1 MFIICECKTCIMK
14 TQSDSIT
21 NTRID
26 YIDLV
31 KGFAILWI
39 VWWHAGVPEFAQPYY
54 HVPIFFFLSGM
65 FFNKKDSF
73 VISSQKTIRRIG
85 IPFIFFYIVSYPY
98 RMIVYLW
105 DHRTLTGFRWNCIL
119 DLFKIEWRA
128 DYLYVNVPL
137 WFLVCLFVL
146 QISYYFINK
155 LPQWSIWIIA
165 IGGAVCFVFTQYIP
179 TPLMINV
186 AMHYITYFAIGAL
199 VGKKLLD
206 YIKENKNRIFVLLIS
221 ITVYLLSTLFS
232 HSHFEN
238 SFTYNILLH
247 IQTFSFIFFTITAF
261 SYFNNTKHLAF
272 LRFYGNNSIVV
283 LGLHVPVLII
293 FQRIGH
299 KIFGDFGLWGSFTCT
314 LCTIVTL
321 YPIILLLN
329 RYAPSL
335 IGKITKT
342 AQISHK

>member
-1 MFIICECKTCIMK
+1 MET
-14 TQSDSIT
+14 SLYHT
-21 NTRID
+21 NNRRID

-39 VWWHAGVPEFAQPYY
+39 VWWHAGVPAFAQPYY

-65 FFNKKDSF
+65 FFNKKDTF
-73 VISSQKTIRRIG
+73 VSSSRKTIQRIG
-85 IPFIFFYIVSYPY
+85 VPFLFFYIISYPY
-98 RMIVYLW
+98 RIIVYLW

-146 QISYYFINK
+146 QISFFFINK
-155 LPQWSIWIIA
+155 LPQWSIWILA
-165 IGGAVCFVFTQYIP
+165 TACAVCFVFTQYIP
-179 TPLMINV
+179 TPLMIND
-186 AMHYITYFAIGAL
+186 AMHYLTYFAIGSL

-206 YIKENKNRIFVLLIS
+206 YIKSNRNGIIVILIS
-221 ITVYLLSTLFS
+221 ITIYLIATIIS
-232 HSHFEN
+232 N
-238 SFTYNILLH
+238 LH
-247 IQTFSFIFFTITAF
+247 ITNTFTNNIIIHVQTFSFIFLIITFF
-261 SYFNNTKHLAF
+261 SFFNNNKLLSF

-299 KIFGDFGLWGSFTCT
+299 KLYGNYGLWGSFS
-314 LCTIVTL
+314 CTICTIIAL

-329 RYAPSL
+329 RYVPFL
-335 IGKITKT
+335 IGKKYNIIEK
-342 AQISHK
+342 QQ

>member
-1 MFIICECKTCIMK
+1 MEIPSNHT
-14 TQSDSIT
+14 TS
-21 NTRID
+21 TRID

-39 VWWHAGVPEFAQPYY
+39 VWWHAGVPAFAQPYY
-54 HVPIFFFLSGM
+54 HVPVFFFLSGM

-73 VISSQKTIRRIG
+73 IISSQKTIRRIG
-85 IPFIFFYIVSYPY
+85 IPFLFFYIVSYPY

-119 DLFKIEWRA
+119 DIFKIEWRA

-146 QISYYFINK
+146 QLSYYFINK

-199 VGKKLLD
+199 VGNKLLE
-206 YIKENKNRIFVLLIS
+206 YIKINKNRILVIIIS
-221 ITVYLLSTLFS
+221 VIIYLTAQILYNP
-232 HSHFEN
+232 FESN
-238 SFTYNILLH
+238 TFIYNILLH
-247 IQTFSFIFFTITAF
+247 TQTFSFIFFIITVF
-261 SYFNNTKHLAF
+261 SFLNNAKHLAF

-299 KIFGDFGLWGSFTCT
+299 KLCDDFGLWEAFICT
-314 LCTIVTL
+314 VCTIVTL
-321 YPIILLLN
+321 YPIIILLN
-329 RYAPSL
+329 RFIPSL
-335 IGKITKT
+335 IGKTKT
-342 AQISHK
+342 KVNNF